1 MPEMDGLQTLE
12 ALRELHPA
20 LPVLML
26 TVQDHRY
33 TLNAF
38 IDAGACAILLKMDTS
53 IEEIRAAL
61 ESSVRTGYYFN
72 RHLNRETLTA
82 VLHTTQRPGGFQ
94 KLTTREV
101 DVLRYTCDGLYA
113 DEIGRKMHLS
123 TRTVERIRV
132 TLLRK
137 TGAKTPINLVVFAL
151 QAGLYPAT
159 P

>member
-1 MPEMDGLQTLE
+1 M
-12 ALRELHPA
+12 
-20 LPVLML
+20 
-26 TVQDHRY
+26 
-33 TLNAF
+33 
-38 IDAGACAILLKMDTS
+38 
-53 IEEIRAAL
+53 
-61 ESSVRTGYYFN
+61 
-72 RHLNRETLTA
+72 
-82 VLHTTQRPGGFQ
+82 
-94 KLTTREV
+94 
-101 DVLRYTCDGLYA
+101 LRYTCDGLYA